1 MKDTI
6 YRDDAVALV
15 IKAIH
20 GTDNKEIQ
28 NYLFGGLRKQM
39 WSLPSAEAY
48 TEQQVRD
55 AFNSG
60 YSCGKEQAE
69 EYASAEAV
77 QGEWIR
83 TSNDWIDGTCG
94 ARFYPIHCSICNY
107 STYDDSATNFC
118 PNCGVRLVTENE
130 YLEPT
135 QTHGRL
141 IDADALSKKL
151 CETTIFIK
159 DGEVFQRMIN
169 DAPTVQADR
178 PHGEWISEIDTG
190 TWMLKCSVCGCRVQE
205 EKYRIAVGQNATK
218 CPYCGAELG
227 LGGYSYDEY
236 ADRPSQGGGSE

>member
-1 MKDTI
+1 MTMTRKEAIKFWKFRYQNARVFSDPHWEAQERREHRE
-6 YRDDAVALV
+6 YVEALRM
-15 IKAIH
+15 AI
-20 GTDNKEIQ
+20 
-28 NYLFGGLRKQM
+28 
-39 WSLPSAEAY
+39 EAL
-48 TEQQVRD
+48 
-55 AFNSG
+55 
-60 YSCGKEQAE
+60 
-69 EYASAEAV
+69 
-77 QGEWIR
+77 QG
-83 TSNDWIDGTCG
+83 DM
-94 ARFYPIHCSICNY
+94 Y
-107 STYDDSATNFC
+107 C
-118 PNCGVRLVTENE
+118 PNCGVRLVPENE

-169 DAPTVQADR
+169 DAPTVQADQ

-205 EKYRIAVGQNATK
+205 EKYRMAVGQSATK

-236 ADRPSQGGGSE
+236 ADRPSQRGEDE